1 MSRQIVLDRVTKIYG
16 TKPALREA
24 SAEWEEGTLVALVGA
39 NGGGKSTL
47 LKMLSGVIHPDS
59 GTIHGL
65 DAFSLASMPD
75 RLAFSRGWTAQD
87 WLTMVAK
94 WKRASRSRVRQVLVD
109 AGLEE
114 ARKKPVSTFSQGM
127 LRRLLYAQ
135 TRLTDADLILL
146 DEPEGGLDPEWT
158 VGLEREM
165 DRLRAEGKTVV
176 FSTHWLDLAVEKADR
191 LCIFAAG
198 KIVAHE
204 DTAAWRLLDS
214 PTRRQKLVGWI
225 RQVEP

>member
-1 MSRQIVLDRVTKIYG
+1 MSRRIVLDNVTKTYG
-16 TKPALREA
+16 TKPALSGA
-24 SAEWEEGTLVALVGA
+24 SAEWVEGAIVALVGA

-47 LKMLSGVIHPDS
+47 LKMLSGVIHPDAGS
-59 GTIHGL
+59 IQGL
-65 DAFSLASMPD
+65 NQFSMASMPD

-87 WLTMVAK
+87 WLSMVAK
-94 WKRASRSRVRQVLVD
+94 WKGAPRSRVREV
-109 AGLEE
+109 LEE
-114 ARKKPVSTFSQGM
+114 AGLAEARTKPVAAFSQGM

-135 TRLTDADLILL
+135 TRLTPADLILL

-165 DRLRAEGKTVV
+165 DRLRAEGKTVI

-198 KIVAHE
+198 RIVAEE
-204 DTAAWRLLDS
+204 DTATWRILDS
-214 PTRRQKLVGWI
+214 PTRRQNLVSWI
-225 RQVEP
+225 RQVEL

>member
-1 MSRQIVLDRVTKIYG
+1 MSRQIVLENINKTYG
-16 TKPALREA
+16 TKSALCCV
-24 SAEWEEGTLVALVGA
+24 SAEWEEGTIVALVGA

-47 LKMLSGVIHPDS
+47 LKMLSGVNRPDV
-59 GTIHGL
+59 GTIEGL
-65 DAFSLASMPD
+65 DQFSMASMPD

-87 WLTMVAK
+87 WLSMVAK
-94 WKRASRSRVRQVLVD
+94 WKGAPRSRVREVLAE
-109 AGLEE
+109 AGLDQ
-114 ARKKPVSTFSQGM
+114 ARTKPVAAFSQGM

-135 TRLTDADLILL
+135 TRLTPADLILL

-165 DRLRAEGKTVV
+165 DRLRAEDKTVI
-176 FSTHWLDLAVEKADR
+176 FSTHWLDLAVEKADL

-198 KIVAHE
+198 RIVAQE

-214 PTRRQKLVGWI
+214 PTRRQKLVEWI
-225 RQVEP
+225 RLGEE